1 MVAQAPITLLSPLA
15 KLLLKKGYK
24 KGAGL
29 FQGLNVRAPFKGKE
43 VSEVV
48 RRGPKFNKQIESE
61 MKKLYEQGVDSPTL
75 MARLLGG
82 KLGASQ
88 IRRIMGQMN
97 MKISD
102 NINKKL
108 EPSLVNPRVA
118 GTTKQP
124 IDVSFPTKEI
134 EKQYL
139 KDLKARSLLP
149 QRHKDRLTDKAFADK
164 YFPFSINNQ
173 RKMVEV
179 NSVLRKKYDI
189 PEKPLKYGDKAEASR
204 VLSALRREKI
214 KGTSDPTIEKKL
226 SVAKKEGVELSHMAR
241 DADAVYSKT
250 LGYAPGRLNRGAMS
264 KAENQLD
271 EITGRQ
277 EAILKNIKDVDK
289 RRNLLE
295 KLNLEKTDIVLGKF
309 DPKIRGQL
317 GTELYNIDKSGRL
330 TKSVFGADQRYVVD
344 PLNLTKGAKVKDFN
358 PFTDLNPKEFA
369 LFESTRLDQIQ
380 KAKDLNALF
389 VQKYGKGFDDG
400 GRVGETTD
408 QIIERMSNDFDIGGL
423 VGGGQSGVPITTTVN
438 DIGLIESILSGI
450 GAGLID
456 IPKGAFSLGA
466 SLIDLGL
473 GTDHA
478 AKVEKFFDD
487 LTTLD
492 EKAEE
497 TLAGN
502 LSRIITNL
510 GIPGSAGFKIGSSL
524 AKQAMVARKANKY
537 FKIGRKIK
545 PKMDDALNAQGRLL
559 TTVGGAA
566 GIGVADAIFVGD
578 PEQVGT
584 IGDMFEAGPTALRP
598 NDDNDAAREV
608 MNRMKF
614 GLESSLLLGLVGAT
628 GSALKTGIK
637 RADDLQDNNG
647 IINKVLSKFR
657 PRGDKPQ
664 QFFDLERGQIGERS
678 ADLNRAQ
685 EIQRG
690 VDKEIDAIFPYIKK
704 SIDKT
709 PEAARKD
716 FYKQLNDV
724 LLSGPLE
731 ANPIAG
737 VRFFKGMDK
746 KKVAQLTNEL
756 KAKGVPQK
764 NIDGL
769 LNTFEDARAQFGDMF
784 TALGG
789 RMNEKQLKDFSNT
802 FGKKVGDYLDTS
814 YAIFGNAG
822 VAALRNFKPG
832 DEAVD
837 QAMELV
843 KALYRDKTKTAS
855 QPLGKE
861 LSDEAAEH
869 YVQKIIDTAE
879 LPQRIIT
886 KEGRAQ
892 GVTIA
897 ADDAFL
903 SSKAVIDDIEEI
915 GSKIGVN
922 QLTEEVVVNGKKYN
936 PRKVVQELLGKTDD
950 PNRTILASVSKLS
963 LLTRRNEFLDALVKT
978 SNDNPRGK
986 KFFYDS
992 EVDAIAQY
1000 GRENVRKINMDP
1012 AGRLNVG
1019 EMVNPVNGKFTSKGI
1034 ADALEETS
1042 KNVLGNGALSNIYN
1056 NFILYPKATSQ
1067 LAKTVLSPI
1076 THFRNFVSAG
1086 AFAAGNGIVPNL
1098 EAFQTA
1104 FKSLQ
1109 TPLKGTREQN
1119 EFYRKLL
1126 RLGVVNSNVRLGDLQ
1141 RLLTDV
1147 NFGATVSSVP
1157 ALKRL
1162 VQAGSR
1168 LKKGA
1173 EEFYTAEDDFW
1184 KITSFAMERQRY
1196 EKAFARAGIKKSADE
1211 LDELAADIVRNNIP
1225 NYDYVNDFVKGLRKF
1240 PVGNFVSFPAEI
1252 MRTSANILKRS
1263 YDDIKFFDDATGTH
1277 PLRAL
1282 GYQRLFGFGLTAVA
1296 IPYGTVEAAK
1306 ALYNVSEDEMDAL
1319 KRFVPQWS
1327 KNSTLV
1333 PIRGDDGEL
1342 KYIDFSHANAY
1353 DTMIRPIT
1361 TIINNVQNDDND
1373 RTVVQNIFT
1382 GMFQATQETL
1392 SPFVSEAIWT
1402 QAATDIFLRGGR
1414 TRDGRRLYTEAT
1426 PLGEKVYITAAHLVE
1441 SQLPGSIEQ
1450 FKRIG
1455 LSVTENPDKYGRE
1468 FEFGDELAGVLG
1480 FRTVKVNPVN
1490 SMKFK
1495 IADFRTGINNSRRE
1509 FTSPLLRGGAVSP
1522 EDIVDRYQVANRQ
1535 LYKVQREMTKDYYAA
1550 LTLGATPTQIDREF
1564 DDRVSKVQ
1572 LRALKA
1578 GRFKPFIPSE
1588 NIKAAFA
1595 ENARAIGS
1603 ANPYAAASSEI
1614 NRLAREYGKVNY
1626 LTDRFPLF
1634 DNPFGGLDISLP
1646 SAISPGN
1653 LPSVVGGQLPTTI
1666 GTGTANTAIKGQTV
1680 FGPLDPIFGGN

>member
-1 MVAQAPITLLSPLA
+1 MVAAVLSPLA

-48 RRGPKFNKQIESE
+48 RRGPKFNKQIEKE

-82 KLGASQ
+82 KLGTSQ
-88 IRRIMGQMN
+88 IKRIMTQMG
-97 MKISD
+97 MKTTQ

-108 EPSLVNPRVA
+108 EPSLINPR
-118 GTTKQP
+118 GSKKL
-124 IDVSFPTKEI
+124 DVDFPTKEI
-134 EKQYL
+134 KESYI

-149 QRHKDRLTDKAFADK
+149 QRHKDRLTDKDFADK
-164 YFPFSINNQ
+164 YFPFSINNE
-173 RKMVEV
+173 RRMKEV
-179 NSVLRKKYDI
+179 NSILRKKYGI
-189 PEKPLKYGDKAEASR
+189 SEKPLKYGTKPEQAR
-204 VLSALRREKI
+204 VLSSLRRDKI
-214 KGTSDPTIEKKL
+214 KKTSDPTVEKKL
-226 SVAKKEGVELSHMAR
+226 SVPRKEGVELSHMAR
-241 DADAVYSKT
+241 DTDAIYSKS
-250 LGYAPGRLNRGAMS
+250 LGYAPGKLNRGAMS
-264 KAENQLD
+264 RAENQLD

-277 EAILKNIKDVDK
+277 EAILKNVKDVNK
-289 RRNLLE
+289 KRNLLE

-317 GTELYNIDKSGRL
+317 GTELYNIDRSGRL
-330 TKSVFGADQRYVVD
+330 TKSVFGADQKYVVD

-358 PFTDLNPKEFA
+358 PFTDLNPKELA
-369 LFESTRLDQIQ
+369 LFEATRLDQIQ
-380 KAKDLNALF
+380 RAKDLNALF
-389 VQKYGKGFDDG
+389 VQKYGKNFEDG
-400 GRVGETTD
+400 GVVEETTD
-408 QIIERMSNDFDIGGL
+408 EVIERMFNSHSAGGI
-423 VGGGQSGVPITTTVN
+423 VGGGQYGGVPITAFNNSVST
-438 DIGLIESILSGI
+438 IESILAGI

-492 EKAEE
+492 EKAEQ

-502 LSRIITNL
+502 LTRIITNL
-510 GIPGSAGFKIGSSL
+510 GIPGAQGFKLGSSL
-524 AKQAMVARKANKY
+524 AKQAMVARKANTY
-537 FKIGRKIK
+537 FKINK
-545 PKMDDALNAQGRLL
+545 KMQPRMEDALNAQGRLL
-559 TTVGGAA
+559 TTLGGAA
-566 GIGVADAIFVGD
+566 GVGVADAIFVGD

-584 IGDMFEAGPTALRP
+584 IGDMFESGPTALKQ
-598 NDDNDAAREV
+598 NTDDDAAREV
-608 MNRMKF
+608 MNRIKF
-614 GLESSLLLGLVGAT
+614 GLESSLLLGLIGGT
-628 GSALKTGIK
+628 GSAIKTGIK
-637 RADDLQDNNG
+637 RGDDLKDNNG
-647 IINKVLSKFR
+647 FVNSFLAKFR

-664 QFFDLERGQIGERS
+664 DFFDLERVQIGQKQ

-690 VDKEIDAIFPYIKK
+690 VDKEIDAIFPFIKK
-704 SIDKT
+704 GLDKT
-709 PEAARKD
+709 PEVARKD
-716 FYKQLNDV
+716 FYKQLNEV
-724 LLSGPLE
+724 LLSGNLE
-731 ANPIAG
+731 
-737 VRFFKGMDK
+737 KGITPNSIIFSQMDK
-746 KKVAQLTNEL
+746 TKLTKLVNEL

-769 LNTFEDARAQFGDMF
+769 IGKFEDARSQFGDMF
-784 TALGG
+784 TSLGG
-789 RMNEKQLKDFSNT
+789 RMNDKELDKFINI
-802 FGKKVGDYLDTS
+802 FGKKVGDYLDST

-822 VAALRNFKPG
+822 VAALRNFKAG
-832 DEAVD
+832 DEAMD
-837 QAMELV
+837 QGMELV
-843 KALYRDKTKTAS
+843 KALYKDKTKSAS
-855 QPLGKE
+855 QPLGKT
-861 LSDEAAEH
+861 LTDEQAEH
-869 YVQKIIDTAE
+869 YVQKIIETAE
-879 LPQRIIT
+879 PPQRILT

-897 ADDAFL
+897 SDEAFMSNKTVL
-903 SSKAVIDDIEEI
+903 GDIEEI

-922 QLTEEVVVNGKKYN
+922 QLTDEIVVDGKKYN
-936 PRKVVQELLGKTDD
+936 PRKVVQELLGKVDD
-950 PNRTILASVSKLS
+950 PNRTILASASKLS

-978 SNDNPRGK
+978 SDEAAVGK
-986 KFFYDS
+986 KFLYDD
-992 EVDAIAQY
+992 ELQARLHF
-1000 GRENVRKINMDP
+1000 GRQNVRRINMDP
-1012 AGRLNVG
+1012 AGRLQVG
-1019 EMVNPVNGKFTSKGI
+1019 EMINPVNGKFTSKAV

-1042 KNVLGNGALSNIYN
+1042 KNILGDGALSNIYN

-1086 AFAAGNGIVPNL
+1086 AFAAGNGIIPNL

-1147 NFGATVSSVP
+1147 NFGATVSSMP

-1162 VQAGSR
+1162 AQTGSR
-1168 LKKGA
+1168 IKKGA

-1196 EKAFARAGIKKSADE
+1196 DQAFRKAGIIKSADE
-1211 LDELAADIVRNNIP
+1211 LDELAASIVRNNIP

-1252 MRTSANILKRS
+1252 MRTSANIIKRAV
-1263 YDDIKFFDDATGTH
+1263 DDIKKEEIVNGITTY
-1277 PLRAL
+1277 PLKAL

-1306 ALYNVSEDEMDAL
+1306 LLYNVSEDEMDAL
-1319 KRFVPQWS
+1319 KRFVPSWS

-1361 TIINNVQNDDND
+1361 TIINNIQNGDED
-1373 RTVVQNIFT
+1373 RTIIQNIFT
-1382 GMFQATQETL
+1382 GMFKATEETL

-1414 TRDGRRLYTEAT
+1414 TRDGRRLYTEQT

-1455 LSVTENPDKYGRE
+1455 LSVVENPDKYGRE
-1468 FEFGDELAGVLG
+1468 YEFGDEFAGVLG
-1480 FRTVKVNPVN
+1480 FRTVKVDPVN

-1509 FTSPLLRGGAVSP
+1509 FTSPLLRGGPVTP

-1550 LTLGATPTQIDREF
+1550 LTLGSTPTQIDREF

-1572 LRALKA
+1572 LAALKA

-1614 NRLAREYGKVNY
+1614 NRLAREYGRINY
-1626 LTDRFPLF
+1626 LTERFPLF

-1666 GTGTANTAIKGQTV
+1666 GAGTANTAQKGQTV
-1680 FGPLDPIFGGN
+1680 FGPLDPIFGGS

>member
-1 MVAQAPITLLSPLA
+1 MVAAVLSPLA

-48 RRGPKFNKQIESE
+48 RRGPKFNKQIEKE

-82 KLGASQ
+82 KLGSSQ
-88 IRRIMGQMN
+88 VKRIMTQMG
-97 MKISD
+97 MKTTQ

-108 EPSLVNPRVA
+108 EPSLINPRTA

-124 IDVSFPTKEI
+124 MDVSFPTKEI
-134 EKQYL
+134 EKQYI

-149 QRHKDRLTDKAFADK
+149 QRHKNRLTDKDFADK
-164 YFPFSINNQ
+164 YFPFSTNNQ

-189 PEKPLKYGDKAEASR
+189 PEKPLKYGSKAEESR

-214 KGTSDPTIEKKL
+214 KKTSDPTIEKKL
-226 SVAKKEGVELSHMAR
+226 SVARKEGVELSHMAR

-250 LGYAPGRLNRGAMS
+250 LGYAPGRLNRGAMNR
-264 KAENQLD
+264 AENQLD

-277 EAILKNIKDVDK
+277 EAILKNVKDVNK
-289 RRNLLE
+289 KRNLLE

-317 GTELYNIDKSGRL
+317 GTELYNIDRSGRL
-330 TKSVFGADQRYVVD
+330 TKSVFGADQKYVVD

-358 PFTDLNPKEFA
+358 PFTDLNPKELA
-369 LFESTRLDQIQ
+369 LFEATRLDQIQ
-380 KAKDLNALF
+380 RAKDLNALF
-389 VQKYGKGFDDG
+389 VQKYGKGFEDG
-400 GRVGETTD
+400 GVVEETTD
-408 QIIERMSNDFDIGGL
+408 EVIERMFNSHSAGGI
-423 VGGGQSGVPITTTVN
+423 VGGGQYGGVPITAFNNSVST
-438 DIGLIESILSGI
+438 IESILAGI

-492 EKAEE
+492 EKAEQ

-502 LSRIITNL
+502 LTRIITNL
-510 GIPGSAGFKIGSSL
+510 GIPGAQGFKLGSSL
-524 AKQAMVARKANKY
+524 AKQAMVSRKANKY
-537 FKIGRKIK
+537 FKINKK
-545 PKMDDALNAQGRLL
+545 MQPKMEDALNAQGRLL
-559 TTVGGAA
+559 TTLGGAA
-566 GIGVADAIFVGD
+566 GVGVADAIFVGD

-584 IGDMFEAGPTALRP
+584 IGDMFEAGPTALKQ
-598 NDDNDAAREV
+598 NTDDDAAREV

-614 GLESSLLLGLVGAT
+614 GLESSLLLGLIGAT
-628 GSALKTGIK
+628 GSAIKTGIK
-637 RADDLQDNNG
+637 RGDDLKDNNG
-647 IINKVLSKFR
+647 IVNKFLAKFR

-664 QFFDLERGQIGERS
+664 DFFDLERGQIGQRS

-690 VDKEIDAIFPYIKK
+690 VDKEIDAIFPFIKK
-704 SIDKT
+704 GLDKT

-731 ANPIAG
+731 VNPIAG
-737 VRFFKGMDK
+737 VRFFKGMDEK
-746 KKVAQLTNEL
+746 KLTKLVDEL

-769 LNTFEDARAQFGDMF
+769 IGKFEDARAQFGDMF

-789 RMNEKQLKDFSNT
+789 RMDEKQLKQFADT
-802 FGKKVGDYLDTS
+802 FAKKAGDYLDST

-837 QAMELV
+837 QGMELV
-843 KALYRDKTKTAS
+843 KALYKDKTKSAS
-855 QPLGKE
+855 QPLGKT
-861 LSDEAAEH
+861 LTDEQAEH
-869 YVQKIIDTAE
+869 YVQKIIETAE
-879 LPQRIIT
+879 PPQRILT

-897 ADDAFL
+897 SDEAFMSNKTVL
-903 SSKAVIDDIEEI
+903 GDIEEI

-922 QLTEEVVVNGKKYN
+922 QLTDDIVIDGKKYN
-936 PRKVVQELLGKTDD
+936 PRRVVQELLGKVDD
-950 PNRTILASVSKLS
+950 PNRTILASASKLS

-978 SNDNPRGK
+978 SDDAAVGK
-986 KFFYDS
+986 KFLYDD
-992 EVDAIAQY
+992 ELQARLHF
-1000 GRENVRKINMDP
+1000 GRENVRRINMDP
-1012 AGRLNVG
+1012 AGRLQVG
-1019 EMVNPVNGKFTSKGI
+1019 EMINPVNGKFTSKAV

-1042 KNVLGNGALSNIYN
+1042 KNILGDGALSNIYN

-1086 AFAAGNGIVPNL
+1086 AFAAGNGIIPNL

-1147 NFGATVSSVP
+1147 NFGATVSSMP

-1162 VQAGSR
+1162 AQAGSR

-1196 EKAFARAGIKKSADE
+1196 DQAFRKAGIIKSADE
-1211 LDELAADIVRNNIP
+1211 LDELAASIVRNNIP

-1252 MRTSANILKRS
+1252 MRTSANIIKRAV
-1263 YDDIKFFDDATGTH
+1263 DDIKFVDEATGTA
-1277 PLRAL
+1277 PLRNL

-1319 KRFVPQWS
+1319 KRFVPSWS

-1361 TIINNVQNDDND
+1361 TIINNIQNGDED
-1373 RTVVQNIFT
+1373 RTIIQNIFT
-1382 GMFQATQETL
+1382 GMFKATEETL

-1414 TRDGRRLYTEAT
+1414 TRDGRRLYTEQT
-1426 PLGEKVYITAAHLVE
+1426 PLGERVYITAAHLVE

-1455 LSVTENPDKYGRE
+1455 LSVVENPDKYGRE
-1468 FEFGDELAGVLG
+1468 YEFGDELAGVLG
-1480 FRTVKVNPVN
+1480 FRTVQVDPIN

-1509 FTSPLLRGGAVSP
+1509 FTSPLLRGGPVTP

-1550 LTLGATPTQIDREF
+1550 LTLGSTPTQIDREF

-1572 LRALKA
+1572 LTALKA

-1626 LTDRFPLF
+1626 LTERFPLF

-1666 GTGTANTAIKGQTV
+1666 GAGTANTAQKGQTV
-1680 FGPLDPIFGGN
+1680 FGPLDPIFGGS

>member
-1 MVAQAPITLLSPLA
+1 MVAAVLSPLA

-48 RRGPKFNKQIESE
+48 RRGPKFNKQIEKE

-82 KLGASQ
+82 KLGSSQ
-88 IRRIMGQMN
+88 IKRIMNQMG
-97 MKISD
+97 MKTTQ

-108 EPSLVNPRVA
+108 EPSLVNPRTA

-124 IDVSFPTKEI
+124 MDVSFPTKEI
-134 EKQYL
+134 EKQYI

-149 QRHKDRLTDKAFADK
+149 QRHKNRLTDKDFADK
-164 YFPFSINNQ
+164 YFPFSTNNQ

-189 PEKPLKYGDKAEASR
+189 PEKPLKYGSKAEESR

-214 KGTSDPTIEKKL
+214 KKTSDPTIEKKL
-226 SVAKKEGVELSHMAR
+226 SVARKEGVELSHMAR

-250 LGYAPGRLNRGAMS
+250 LGYAPGRLNRGAMNR
-264 KAENQLD
+264 AENQLD

-277 EAILKNIKDVDK
+277 EAILKNVKDVNK
-289 RRNLLE
+289 KRNLLE

-317 GTELYNIDKSGRL
+317 GTELYNIDRSGRL
-330 TKSVFGADQRYVVD
+330 TKSVFGADQKYVVD

-358 PFTDLNPKEFA
+358 PFTDLNPKELA
-369 LFESTRLDQIQ
+369 LFEATRLDQIQ
-380 KAKDLNALF
+380 RAKDLNALF
-389 VQKYGKGFDDG
+389 VQKYGKGFEDG
-400 GRVGETTD
+400 GVVEETTD
-408 QIIERMSNDFDIGGL
+408 EVIERMFNSHSAGGI
-423 VGGGQSGVPITTTVN
+423 VGGGQYGGVPITAFNNSVST
-438 DIGLIESILSGI
+438 IESILAGI

-492 EKAEE
+492 EKAEQ

-502 LSRIITNL
+502 LTRIITNL
-510 GIPGSAGFKIGSSL
+510 GIPGAQGFKLGSSL
-524 AKQAMVARKANKY
+524 AKQAMVSRKANKY
-537 FKIGRKIK
+537 FKINKK
-545 PKMDDALNAQGRLL
+545 MQPKMEDALNAQGRLL
-559 TTVGGAA
+559 TTLGGAA
-566 GIGVADAIFVGD
+566 GVGVADAIFVGD

-584 IGDMFEAGPTALRP
+584 IGDMFEAGPTALKQ
-598 NDDNDAAREV
+598 NTDDDAAREV

-614 GLESSLLLGLVGAT
+614 GLESSLLLGLIGAT
-628 GSALKTGIK
+628 GSAIKTGIK
-637 RADDLQDNNG
+637 RGDDLKDNNG
-647 IINKVLSKFR
+647 IVNKFLAKFR

-664 QFFDLERGQIGERS
+664 DFFDLERGQIGQRS

-690 VDKEIDAIFPYIKK
+690 VDKEIDAIFPFIKK
-704 SIDKT
+704 GLDKT

-731 ANPIAG
+731 VNPIAG
-737 VRFFKGMDK
+737 VRFFKGMDEK
-746 KKVAQLTNEL
+746 KLTKLVDEL

-769 LNTFEDARAQFGDMF
+769 IGKFEDARAQFGDMF

-789 RMNEKQLKDFSNT
+789 RMDEKQLKQFADT
-802 FGKKVGDYLDTS
+802 FAKKAGDYLDST

-837 QAMELV
+837 QGMELV
-843 KALYRDKTKTAS
+843 KALYKDKTKSAS
-855 QPLGKE
+855 QPLGKT
-861 LSDEAAEH
+861 LTDEQAEH
-869 YVQKIIDTAE
+869 YVQKIIETAE
-879 LPQRIIT
+879 PPQRILT

-897 ADDAFL
+897 SDEAFMSNKTVL
-903 SSKAVIDDIEEI
+903 GDIEEI

-922 QLTEEVVVNGKKYN
+922 QLTDDIVIDGKKYN
-936 PRKVVQELLGKTDD
+936 PRRVVQELLGKVDD
-950 PNRTILASVSKLS
+950 PNRTILASASKLS

-978 SNDNPRGK
+978 SDDAAVGK
-986 KFFYDS
+986 KFLYDD
-992 EVDAIAQY
+992 ELQARLHF
-1000 GRENVRKINMDP
+1000 GRENVRRINMDP
-1012 AGRLNVG
+1012 AGRLQVG
-1019 EMVNPVNGKFTSKGI
+1019 EMINPVNGKFTSKAV

-1042 KNVLGNGALSNIYN
+1042 KNILGDGALSNIYN

-1086 AFAAGNGIVPNL
+1086 AFAAGNGIIPNL

-1147 NFGATVSSVP
+1147 NFGATVSSMP

-1162 VQAGSR
+1162 AQAGSR

-1196 EKAFARAGIKKSADE
+1196 DQAFRKAGIIKSADE
-1211 LDELAADIVRNNIP
+1211 LDELAASIVRNNIP

-1252 MRTSANILKRS
+1252 MRTSANIIKRAV
-1263 YDDIKFFDDATGTH
+1263 DDIKFVDEATGTA
-1277 PLRAL
+1277 PLRNL

-1319 KRFVPQWS
+1319 KRFVPSWS

-1361 TIINNVQNDDND
+1361 TIINNIQNGDED
-1373 RTVVQNIFT
+1373 RTIIQNIFT
-1382 GMFQATQETL
+1382 GMFKATEETL

-1414 TRDGRRLYTEAT
+1414 TRDGRRLYTEQT
-1426 PLGEKVYITAAHLVE
+1426 PLGERVYITAAHLVE

-1455 LSVTENPDKYGRE
+1455 LSVVENPDKYGRE
-1468 FEFGDELAGVLG
+1468 YEFGDELAGVLG
-1480 FRTVKVNPVN
+1480 FRTVQVDPIN

-1509 FTSPLLRGGAVSP
+1509 FTSPLLRGGPVTP

-1550 LTLGATPTQIDREF
+1550 LTLGSTPTQIDREF

-1572 LRALKA
+1572 LAALKA

-1626 LTDRFPLF
+1626 LTERFPLF

-1666 GTGTANTAIKGQTV
+1666 GAGTANTAQKGQTV
-1680 FGPLDPIFGGN
+1680 FGPLDPIFGGS

>member
-1 MVAQAPITLLSPLA
+1 VVAAVLSPLA

-48 RRGPKFNKQIESE
+48 RRGPKFNKQIEKE

-82 KLGASQ
+82 KLGSSQ
-88 IRRIMGQMN
+88 IKRIMTQMG
-97 MKISD
+97 MKTTQ

-108 EPSLVNPRVA
+108 EPSLINPRTA

-124 IDVSFPTKEI
+124 MDVSFPTKEI
-134 EKQYL
+134 EKQYI

-149 QRHKDRLTDKAFADK
+149 QRHKNRLTDKDFADK
-164 YFPFSINNQ
+164 YFPFSTNNQ

-179 NSVLRKKYDI
+179 NAVLRKKYDI
-189 PEKPLKYGDKAEASR
+189 PEKPLKYGSKAEESR

-214 KGTSDPTIEKKL
+214 KKTSDPTIEKKL
-226 SVAKKEGVELSHMAR
+226 SVARKEGVELSHMAR

-250 LGYAPGRLNRGAMS
+250 LGYAPGRLNRGAMNR
-264 KAENQLD
+264 AENQLD
-271 EITGRQ
+271 EITGKQ
-277 EAILKNIKDVDK
+277 EAIVKNIKNVDK
-289 RRNLLE
+289 KRNLLE

-309 DPKIRGQL
+309 DPKIKGQL
-317 GTELYNIDKSGRL
+317 GTELYNIDRNGRL

-358 PFTDLNPKEFA
+358 PFTDLNPKELA
-369 LFESTRLDQIQ
+369 LFEATRLDQIQ
-380 KAKDLNALF
+380 KAKDLNTLF
-389 VQKYGKGFDDG
+389 VQKYGKSFEDG
-400 GRVGETTD
+400 GSVGETTD
-408 QIIERMSNDFDIGGL
+408 QVIERMFNDHSAGGI
-423 VGGGQSGVPITTTVN
+423 VGGGQYGGVPITAFNNSVST
-438 DIGLIESILSGI
+438 IESILAGI

-492 EKAEE
+492 EKAEQ

-502 LSRIITNL
+502 LTRIITNL
-510 GIPGSAGFKIGSSL
+510 GIPGAQGFKLGSSL

-537 FKIGRKIK
+537 FKINKRMQ
-545 PKMDDALNAQGRLL
+545 PRMEDALNAQGRLL
-559 TTVGGAA
+559 TTLGGAA
-566 GIGVADAIFVGD
+566 GVGVADAIFVGD

-584 IGDMFEAGPTALRP
+584 IGDMFESGPTALKQ
-598 NDDNDAAREV
+598 NTDDDAAREV

-614 GLESSLLLGLVGAT
+614 GLESSLLLGLIGAT
-628 GSALKTGIK
+628 GSAIKTGIK
-637 RADDLQDNNG
+637 RGDDLKDNNG
-647 IINKVLSKFR
+647 IVNKFLAKFR

-664 QFFDLERGQIGERS
+664 DFFDLERGQIGQRS

-690 VDKEIDAIFPYIKK
+690 VDKEIDAIFPFIKK
-704 SIDKT
+704 GLDKT

-731 ANPIAG
+731 VNPIAG

-746 KKVAQLTNEL
+746 TKLTKLVDEL

-769 LNTFEDARAQFGDMF
+769 IGKFEDARAQFGDMF

-789 RMNEKQLKDFSNT
+789 RMDEKQLKQFADT
-802 FGKKVGDYLDTS
+802 FAKKAGDYLDST

-837 QAMELV
+837 QGMELV
-843 KALYRDKTKTAS
+843 KALYKDKTKSAS
-855 QPLGKE
+855 QPLGKT
-861 LSDEAAEH
+861 LTDEQAEH
-869 YVQKIIDTAE
+869 YVQKIIETAE
-879 LPQRIIT
+879 PPQRILT

-897 ADDAFL
+897 SDEAFMSNKTVL
-903 SSKAVIDDIEEI
+903 GDIEEI

-922 QLTEEVVVNGKKYN
+922 QLTDDIVIDGKKYN
-936 PRKVVQELLGKTDD
+936 PRRVVQELLGKVDD
-950 PNRTILASVSKLS
+950 PNRTILASASKLS

-978 SNDNPRGK
+978 SDDAAVGK
-986 KFFYDS
+986 KFLYDD
-992 EVDAIAQY
+992 ELQARLHF
-1000 GRENVRKINMDP
+1000 GRENVRRINMDP
-1012 AGRLNVG
+1012 AGRLQVG
-1019 EMVNPVNGKFTSKGI
+1019 EMINPVNGKFTSKAV

-1042 KNVLGNGALSNIYN
+1042 KNILGDGALSNIYN

-1086 AFAAGNGIVPNL
+1086 AFAAGNGIIPNL

-1147 NFGATVSSVP
+1147 NFGATVSSMP

-1162 VQAGSR
+1162 AQAGSR

-1196 EKAFARAGIKKSADE
+1196 DQAFRKAGIIKSADE
-1211 LDELAADIVRNNIP
+1211 LDELAASIVRNNIP

-1252 MRTSANILKRS
+1252 MRTSANIIKRAV
-1263 YDDIKFFDDATGTH
+1263 DDIKFVDEATGTA
-1277 PLRAL
+1277 PLRNL

-1319 KRFVPQWS
+1319 KRFVPSWS

-1361 TIINNVQNDDND
+1361 TIINNIQNGDED
-1373 RTVVQNIFT
+1373 RTIIQNIFT
-1382 GMFQATQETL
+1382 GMFKATEETL

-1414 TRDGRRLYTEAT
+1414 TRDGRRLYTEQT
-1426 PLGEKVYITAAHLVE
+1426 PLGEKVYITAGHLVE

-1455 LSVTENPDKYGRE
+1455 LSVVENPDKYGRE
-1468 FEFGDELAGVLG
+1468 YEFGDELAGVLG
-1480 FRTVKVNPVN
+1480 FRTVQVDPIN

-1509 FTSPLLRGGAVSP
+1509 FTSPLLRGGPVTP

-1550 LTLGATPTQIDREF
+1550 LTLGSTPTQIDREF

-1572 LRALKA
+1572 LAALKA

-1588 NIKAAFA
+1588 NIKSAFA

-1614 NRLAREYGKVNY
+1614 NRLAREYGRVNY
-1626 LTDRFPLF
+1626 LTERFPLF

-1666 GTGTANTAIKGQTV
+1666 GAGTANTAQKGQTV
-1680 FGPLDPIFGGN
+1680 FGPLDPIFGGS

>member
-1 MVAQAPITLLSPLA
+1 MISIIP
-15 KLLLKKGYK
+15 KLLQGGFKGVNKLRKVLKTVEVNDRRKPGNPALNEKLEVIAYKFKNPYKTTDEIREHFKNKISRGAIANHISEAGLTSRGLKPSAIKDIDAVKKGYADYVKAYGTQPSK
-24 KGAGL
+24 KELSEYLGL
-29 FQGLNVRAPFKGKE
+29 VPSGNVSR
-43 VSEVV
+43 VS
-48 RRGPKFNKQIESE
+48 
-61 MKKLYEQGVDSPTL
+61 
-75 MARLLGG
+75 
-82 KLGASQ
+82 
-88 IRRIMGQMN
+88 
-97 MKISD
+97 
-102 NINKKL
+102 
-108 EPSLVNPRVA
+108 
-118 GTTKQP
+118 
-124 IDVSFPTKEI
+124 
-134 EKQYL
+134 
-139 KDLKARSLLP
+139 
-149 QRHKDRLTDKAFADK
+149 RLTDMSKKVTGEDAFKKLKFKLGTATQGGKFDPGELKKLKDESLKKFYADPDIPKEVKKIRRDIDKTLREYNQFFPNDKKVLDHIDSYWNAASKKVPYDDVANWQIIGKKINGVKAALYENPKAGLALLTKKLNKAKGKDEREEIAALFNEQMVKHRRLVNDSEVILDLKGLDGIPNKFIRYADK
-164 YFPFSINNQ
+164 NYKGHQGPMTYE
-173 RKMVEV
+173 K
-179 NSVLRKKYDI
+179 VL
-189 PEKPLKYGDKAEASR
+189 
-204 VLSALRREKI
+204 
-214 KGTSDPTIEKKL
+214 
-226 SVAKKEGVELSHMAR
+226 
-241 DADAVYSKT
+241 
-250 LGYAPGRLNRGAMS
+250 
-264 KAENQLD
+264 NQLD
-271 EITGRQ
+271 EMQFDIDAAKGGYAMQLPKGLADVTQAAKRAGFKDGKRVDPDDIDLEIDDALSQ
-277 EAILKNIKDVDK
+277 DGEVLTQKEAID
-289 RRNLLE
+289 R
-295 KLNLEKTDIVLGKF
+295 
-309 DPKIRGQL
+309 
-317 GTELYNIDKSGRL
+317 
-330 TKSVFGADQRYVVD
+330 
-344 PLNLTKGAKVKDFN
+344 
-358 PFTDLNPKEFA
+358 
-369 LFESTRLDQIQ
+369 
-380 KAKDLNALF
+380 
-389 VQKYGKGFDDG
+389 
-400 GRVGETTD
+400 
-408 QIIERMSNDFDIGGL
+408 IIERMFSGFS
-423 VGGGQSGVPITTTVN
+423 VGGIVGGVQSGVPISTASN
-438 DIGLIESILSGI
+438 DVGIIESILSGI

-502 LSRIITNL
+502 LSRIVTNL
-510 GIPGSAGFKIGSSL
+510 GVPGAAGFRIGAGL

-545 PKMDDALNAQGRLL
+545 PRMDDALNAQGRLL
-559 TTVGGAA
+559 TTLGGSA
-566 GIGVADAIFVGD
+566 GVGVADAIFVGD

-647 IINKVLSKFR
+647 FINKVLSKFR

-685 EIQRG
+685 EIQRS

-704 SIDKT
+704 GIDQT
-709 PEAARKD
+709 PEVARKD
-716 FYKQLNDV
+716 FYKQINDV
-724 LLSGPLE
+724 LLSGNLE
-731 ANPIAG
+731 KGIAPNTIK
-737 VRFFKGMDK
+737 FSQMNK
-746 KKVAQLTNEL
+746 KQVTKLTKEL
-756 KAKGVPQK
+756 KDKGVPQK
-764 NIDGL
+764 NIDAL
-769 LNTFEDARAQFGDMF
+769 LDRFEDARSQFGDMF
-784 TALGG
+784 TSLGG
-789 RMNEKQLKDFSNT
+789 RMDDTQLDEFINV

-814 YAIFGNAG
+814 YTIFGNAG

-837 QAMELV
+837 QAIELV
-843 KALYRDKTKTAS
+843 KALHRDKTKS
-855 QPLGKE
+855 VSIPKGKE

-869 YVQKIIDTAE
+869 YVQKIVETAE
-879 LPQRIIT
+879 VPQRIIPAP
-886 KEGRAQ
+886 GRAQ

-897 ADDAFL
+897 SDEAFL
-903 SSKAVIDDIEEI
+903 TKKTVLDEVEEI

-922 QLTEEVVVNGKKYN
+922 QLKKKITIDGKTYE

-950 PNRTILASVSKLS
+950 PNRTILASMSKLS

-978 SNDNPRGK
+978 SNDNPKGK
-986 KFFYDS
+986 RFFYDN
-992 EVDAIAQY
+992 EIDAIAQY

-1012 AGRLNVG
+1012 AGKLNIG

-1042 KNVLGNGALSNIYN
+1042 KNVLGDGMLNNIYS

-1086 AFAAGNGIVPNL
+1086 AFAAGNGIIPNL

-1141 RLLTDV
+1141 RLLSDV
-1147 NFGATVSSVP
+1147 NFGSTVSSMP
-1157 ALKRL
+1157 ALKKL
-1162 VQAGSR
+1162 VQTGSK

-1225 NYDYVNDFVKGLRKF
+1225 NYDYVNDFIKGLRKF

-1252 MRTSANILKRS
+1252 MRTSANIIKRAV
-1263 YDDIKFFDDATGTH
+1263 DDIKFVDEATGTA
-1277 PLRAL
+1277 PLRAI
-1282 GYQRLFGFGLTAVA
+1282 GYQRLFGFGATAVA

-1306 ALYNVSEDEMDAL
+1306 ALYNVSGDEMDAL
-1319 KRFVPQWS
+1319 KRFVPEWS

-1361 TIINNVQNDDND
+1361 TIINNIQNGDDD
-1373 RTVVQNIFT
+1373 RTIVQNIFK
-1382 GMFQATQETL
+1382 GMFEATQETL

-1402 QAATDIFLRGGR
+1402 QAATDIFIRGGR
-1414 TRDGRRLYTEAT
+1414 TRDGRRLYTEQT
-1426 PLGEKVYITAAHLVE
+1426 PLGEKAYITAAHLVE
-1441 SQLPGSIEQ
+1441 SQLPGSITQ
-1450 FKRIG
+1450 FKRLG

-1480 FRTVKVNPVN
+1480 FRTIKVDPVN

-1495 IADFRTGINNSRRE
+1495 IADFTRGISNARRE
-1509 FTSPLLRGGAVSP
+1509 FTTPLLRGGAVSP

-1550 LTLGATPTQIDREF
+1550 LTLGSPSGSIDGEF
-1564 DDRVSKVQ
+1564 ADRVSKIQ
-1572 LRALKA
+1572 LSALKA

-1588 NIKAAFA
+1588 NVKKSFA
-1595 ENARAIGS
+1595 ENARALGS
-1603 ANPYAAASSEI
+1603 ANPYTAASSEI
-1614 NRLAREYGKVNY
+1614 NRLAREYGKINY

-1653 LPSVVGGQLPTTI
+1653 LPSVVGGQLPAAV
-1666 GTGTANTAIKGQTV
+1666 GTGATNTIQKGQTV
-1680 FGPLDPIFGGN
+1680 FGPLDPIFGS

>member
-1 MVAQAPITLLSPLA
+1 MVAAVLSPLA

-48 RRGPKFNKQIESE
+48 RRGPKFNKQIEKE

-82 KLGASQ
+82 KLGSSQ
-88 IRRIMGQMN
+88 IKRIMTQMG
-97 MKISD
+97 MKTTQ

-108 EPSLVNPRVA
+108 EPSLINPRTA

-124 IDVSFPTKEI
+124 MDVSFPTKEI
-134 EKQYL
+134 EKQYI

-149 QRHKDRLTDKAFADK
+149 QRHKNRLTDKDFADK
-164 YFPFSINNQ
+164 YFPFSTNNQ

-179 NSVLRKKYDI
+179 NAVLRKKYDI
-189 PEKPLKYGDKAEASR
+189 PEKPLKYGSKAEESR

-214 KGTSDPTIEKKL
+214 KKTSDPTIEKKL
-226 SVAKKEGVELSHMAR
+226 SVARKEGVELSHMAR

-250 LGYAPGRLNRGAMS
+250 LGYAPGRLNRGAMNR
-264 KAENQLD
+264 AENQLD
-271 EITGRQ
+271 EITGKQ
-277 EAILKNIKDVDK
+277 EAIVKNIKNVDK
-289 RRNLLE
+289 KRNLLE

-309 DPKIRGQL
+309 DPKIKGQL
-317 GTELYNIDKSGRL
+317 GTELYNIDRNGRL

-358 PFTDLNPKEFA
+358 PFTDLNPKELA
-369 LFESTRLDQIQ
+369 LFEATRLDQIQ
-380 KAKDLNALF
+380 KAKDLNTLF
-389 VQKYGKGFDDG
+389 VQKYGKGFEDG
-400 GRVGETTD
+400 GSVGETTD
-408 QIIERMSNDFDIGGL
+408 QVIERMFNDHSAGGI
-423 VGGGQSGVPITTTVN
+423 VGGGQYGGVPITAFNNSVST
-438 DIGLIESILSGI
+438 IESILAGI

-492 EKAEE
+492 EKAEQ

-502 LSRIITNL
+502 LTRIITNL
-510 GIPGSAGFKIGSSL
+510 GIPGAQGFKLGSSL

-537 FKIGRKIK
+537 FKINKRMQ
-545 PKMDDALNAQGRLL
+545 PRMEDALNAQGRLL
-559 TTVGGAA
+559 TTLGGAA
-566 GIGVADAIFVGD
+566 GVGVADAIFVGD

-584 IGDMFEAGPTALRP
+584 IGDMFESGPTALKQ
-598 NDDNDAAREV
+598 NTDDDAAREV

-614 GLESSLLLGLVGAT
+614 GLESSLLLGLIGAT
-628 GSALKTGIK
+628 GSAIKTGIK
-637 RADDLQDNNG
+637 RGDDLKDNNG
-647 IINKVLSKFR
+647 IVNKFLAKFR

-664 QFFDLERGQIGERS
+664 DFFDLERGQIGQRS

-690 VDKEIDAIFPYIKK
+690 VDKEIDAIFPFIKK
-704 SIDKT
+704 GLDKT

-731 ANPIAG
+731 VNPIAG

-746 KKVAQLTNEL
+746 TKLTKLVDEL

-769 LNTFEDARAQFGDMF
+769 IGKFEDARAQFGDMF

-789 RMNEKQLKDFSNT
+789 RMDEKQLKQFADT
-802 FGKKVGDYLDTS
+802 FAKKAGDYLDST

-837 QAMELV
+837 QGMELV
-843 KALYRDKTKTAS
+843 KALYKDKTKSAS
-855 QPLGKE
+855 QPLGKT
-861 LSDEAAEH
+861 LTDEQAEH
-869 YVQKIIDTAE
+869 YVQKIIETAE
-879 LPQRIIT
+879 PPQRILT

-897 ADDAFL
+897 SDEAFMSNKTVL
-903 SSKAVIDDIEEI
+903 GDIEEI

-922 QLTEEVVVNGKKYN
+922 QLTDDIVIDGKKYN
-936 PRKVVQELLGKTDD
+936 PRRVVQELLGKVDD
-950 PNRTILASVSKLS
+950 PNRTILASASKLS

-978 SNDNPRGK
+978 SDDAAVGK
-986 KFFYDS
+986 KFLYDD
-992 EVDAIAQY
+992 ELQARLHF
-1000 GRENVRKINMDP
+1000 GRENVRRINMDP
-1012 AGRLNVG
+1012 AGRLQVG
-1019 EMVNPVNGKFTSKGI
+1019 EMINPVNGKFTSKAV

-1042 KNVLGNGALSNIYN
+1042 KNILGDGALSNIYN

-1086 AFAAGNGIVPNL
+1086 AFAAGNGIIPNL

-1147 NFGATVSSVP
+1147 NFGATVSSMP

-1162 VQAGSR
+1162 AQAGSR

-1196 EKAFARAGIKKSADE
+1196 DQAFRKAGIIKSADE
-1211 LDELAADIVRNNIP
+1211 LDELAASIVRNNIP

-1252 MRTSANILKRS
+1252 MRTSANIIKRAV
-1263 YDDIKFFDDATGTH
+1263 DDIKFVDEATGTA
-1277 PLRAL
+1277 PLRNL

-1319 KRFVPQWS
+1319 KRFVPSWS

-1361 TIINNVQNDDND
+1361 TIINNIQNGDED
-1373 RTVVQNIFT
+1373 RTIIQNIFT
-1382 GMFQATQETL
+1382 GMFKATEETL

-1414 TRDGRRLYTEAT
+1414 TRDGRRLYTEQT
-1426 PLGEKVYITAAHLVE
+1426 PLGEKVYITAGHLVE

-1455 LSVTENPDKYGRE
+1455 LSVVENPDKYGRE
-1468 FEFGDELAGVLG
+1468 YEFGDELAGVLG
-1480 FRTVKVNPVN
+1480 FRTVQVDPIN

-1509 FTSPLLRGGAVSP
+1509 FTSPLLRGGPVTP

-1550 LTLGATPTQIDREF
+1550 LTLGSTPTQIDREF

-1572 LRALKA
+1572 LAALKA

-1614 NRLAREYGKVNY
+1614 NRLAREYGRINY
-1626 LTDRFPLF
+1626 LTERFPLF

-1666 GTGTANTAIKGQTV
+1666 GAGTANTAQKGQTV
-1680 FGPLDPIFGGN
+1680 FGPLDPIFGGS

>member
-1 MVAQAPITLLSPLA
+1 MVAAVLSPLA

-48 RRGPKFNKQIESE
+48 RRGPKFNKQIEKE

-82 KLGASQ
+82 KLGSSQ
-88 IRRIMGQMN
+88 VKRIMTQMG
-97 MKISD
+97 MKTTQ

-108 EPSLVNPRVA
+108 EPSLVNPRTA

-124 IDVSFPTKEI
+124 MDVSFPTKEI
-134 EKQYL
+134 EKQYI

-149 QRHKDRLTDKAFADK
+149 QRHKNRLTDKDFADK
-164 YFPFSINNQ
+164 YFPFSTNNQ

-189 PEKPLKYGDKAEASR
+189 PEKPLKYGSKAEESR

-214 KGTSDPTIEKKL
+214 KKTSDPTIEKKL
-226 SVAKKEGVELSHMAR
+226 SVARKEGVELSHMAR

-250 LGYAPGRLNRGAMS
+250 LGYAPGRLNRGAMNR
-264 KAENQLD
+264 AENQLD

-277 EAILKNIKDVDK
+277 EAILKNVKDVNK
-289 RRNLLE
+289 KRNLLE

-317 GTELYNIDKSGRL
+317 GTELYNIDRSGRL
-330 TKSVFGADQRYVVD
+330 TKSVFGADQKYVVD

-358 PFTDLNPKEFA
+358 PFTDLNPKELA
-369 LFESTRLDQIQ
+369 LFEATRLDQIQ
-380 KAKDLNALF
+380 RAKDLNALF
-389 VQKYGKGFDDG
+389 VQKYGKGFEDG
-400 GRVGETTD
+400 GVVEETTD
-408 QIIERMSNDFDIGGL
+408 EVIERMFNSHSAGGI
-423 VGGGQSGVPITTTVN
+423 VGGGQYGGVPITAFNNSVST
-438 DIGLIESILSGI
+438 IESILAGI

-492 EKAEE
+492 EKAEQ

-502 LSRIITNL
+502 LTRIITNL
-510 GIPGSAGFKIGSSL
+510 GIPGAQGFKLGSSL
-524 AKQAMVARKANKY
+524 AKQAMVSRKANKY
-537 FKIGRKIK
+537 FKINKK
-545 PKMDDALNAQGRLL
+545 MQPKMEDALNAQGRLL
-559 TTVGGAA
+559 TTLGGAA
-566 GIGVADAIFVGD
+566 GVGVADAIFVGD

-584 IGDMFEAGPTALRP
+584 IGDMFEAGPTALKQ
-598 NDDNDAAREV
+598 NTDDDAAREV

-614 GLESSLLLGLVGAT
+614 GLESSLLLGLIGAT
-628 GSALKTGIK
+628 GSAIKTGIK
-637 RADDLQDNNG
+637 RGDDLKDNNG
-647 IINKVLSKFR
+647 IVNKFLAKFR

-664 QFFDLERGQIGERS
+664 DFFDLERGQIGQRS

-690 VDKEIDAIFPYIKK
+690 VDKEIDAIFPFIKK
-704 SIDKT
+704 GLDKT

-731 ANPIAG
+731 VNPIAG
-737 VRFFKGMDK
+737 VRFFKGMDEK
-746 KKVAQLTNEL
+746 KLTKLVDEL

-769 LNTFEDARAQFGDMF
+769 IGKFEDARAQFGDMF

-789 RMNEKQLKDFSNT
+789 RMDEKQLKQFADT
-802 FGKKVGDYLDTS
+802 FAKKAGDYLDST

-837 QAMELV
+837 QGMELV
-843 KALYRDKTKTAS
+843 KALYKDKTKSAS
-855 QPLGKE
+855 QPLGKT
-861 LSDEAAEH
+861 LTDEQAEH
-869 YVQKIIDTAE
+869 YVQKIIETAE
-879 LPQRIIT
+879 PPQRILT

-897 ADDAFL
+897 SDEAFMSNKTVL
-903 SSKAVIDDIEEI
+903 GDIEEI

-922 QLTEEVVVNGKKYN
+922 QLTDDIVIDGKKYN
-936 PRKVVQELLGKTDD
+936 PRRVVQELLGKVDD
-950 PNRTILASVSKLS
+950 PNRTILASASKLS

-978 SNDNPRGK
+978 SDDAAVGK
-986 KFFYDS
+986 KFLYDD
-992 EVDAIAQY
+992 ELQARLHF
-1000 GRENVRKINMDP
+1000 GRENVRRINMDP
-1012 AGRLNVG
+1012 AGRLQVG
-1019 EMVNPVNGKFTSKGI
+1019 EMINPVNGKFTSKAV

-1042 KNVLGNGALSNIYN
+1042 KNILGDGALSNIYN

-1086 AFAAGNGIVPNL
+1086 AFAAGNGIIPNL

-1147 NFGATVSSVP
+1147 NFGATVSSMP

-1162 VQAGSR
+1162 AQAGSR

-1196 EKAFARAGIKKSADE
+1196 DQAFRKAGIIKSADE
-1211 LDELAADIVRNNIP
+1211 LDELAASIVRNNIP

-1252 MRTSANILKRS
+1252 MRTSANIIKRAV
-1263 YDDIKFFDDATGTH
+1263 DDIKFVDEATGTA
-1277 PLRAL
+1277 PLRNL

-1319 KRFVPQWS
+1319 KRFVPSWS

-1361 TIINNVQNDDND
+1361 TIINNIQNGDED
-1373 RTVVQNIFT
+1373 RTIIQNIFT
-1382 GMFQATQETL
+1382 GMFKATEETL

-1414 TRDGRRLYTEAT
+1414 TRDGRRLYTEQT
-1426 PLGEKVYITAAHLVE
+1426 PLGERVYITAAHLVE

-1455 LSVTENPDKYGRE
+1455 LSVVENPDKYGRE
-1468 FEFGDELAGVLG
+1468 YEFGDELAGVLG
-1480 FRTVKVNPVN
+1480 FRTVQVDPIN

-1509 FTSPLLRGGAVSP
+1509 FTSPLLRGGPVTP

-1550 LTLGATPTQIDREF
+1550 LTLGSTPTQIDREF

-1572 LRALKA
+1572 LTALKA

-1626 LTDRFPLF
+1626 LTERFPLF

-1666 GTGTANTAIKGQTV
+1666 GAGTANTAQKGQTV
-1680 FGPLDPIFGGN
+1680 FGPLDPIFGGS

>member
-1 MVAQAPITLLSPLA
+1 MVAAVLSPLA

-48 RRGPKFNKQIESE
+48 RRGPKFNKQIEKE

-82 KLGASQ
+82 KLGTSQ
-88 IRRIMGQMN
+88 IKRIMTQMG
-97 MKISD
+97 MKTTQ

-108 EPSLVNPRVA
+108 EPSLINPR
-118 GTTKQP
+118 GSKKL
-124 IDVSFPTKEI
+124 DVNFPTKKI
-134 EKQYL
+134 EKQYI

-164 YFPFSINNQ
+164 YFPFSINNE
-173 RKMVEV
+173 RRMKEV
-179 NSVLRKKYDI
+179 NSVLRNKYNI
-189 PEKPLKYGDKAEASR
+189 PEKPLKYGTKAEESR
-204 VLSALRREKI
+204 VLSALRRDKI
-214 KGTSDPTIEKKL
+214 KKTSDPTVEKKL
-226 SVAKKEGVELSHMAR
+226 SVARKEGVELSHMAR

-250 LGYAPGRLNRGAMS
+250 LGYAPGRLNRGAMNR
-264 KAENQLD
+264 AENQLD

-277 EAILKNIKDVDK
+277 EAILKNVKDVNK
-289 RRNLLE
+289 KRNLLE

-317 GTELYNIDKSGRL
+317 GTELYNIDRSGRL
-330 TKSVFGADQRYVVD
+330 TKSVFGADQKYVVD

-358 PFTDLNPKEFA
+358 PFTDLNPKELA
-369 LFESTRLDQIQ
+369 LFEATRLDQIQ
-380 KAKDLNALF
+380 RAKDLNALF
-389 VQKYGKGFDDG
+389 VQKYGKNFEDG
-400 GRVGETTD
+400 GVVEETTD
-408 QIIERMSNDFDIGGL
+408 EVIERMFNSHSAGGI
-423 VGGGQSGVPITTTVN
+423 VGGGQYGGVPITAFNNSVST
-438 DIGLIESILSGI
+438 IESILAGI

-492 EKAEE
+492 EKAEQ

-502 LSRIITNL
+502 LTRIITNL
-510 GIPGSAGFKIGSSL
+510 GIPGAQGFKLGSSL
-524 AKQAMVARKANKY
+524 AKQAMVSRKANKY
-537 FKIGRKIK
+537 FKINK
-545 PKMDDALNAQGRLL
+545 KMQPRMEDALNAQGRLL
-559 TTVGGAA
+559 TTLGGAA
-566 GIGVADAIFVGD
+566 GVGVADAIFVGD

-584 IGDMFEAGPTALRP
+584 IGDMFESGPTALKQ
-598 NDDNDAAREV
+598 NTDDDAAREV

-614 GLESSLLLGLVGAT
+614 GLESSLLLGLIGAT
-628 GSALKTGIK
+628 GSAIKTGIK
-637 RADDLQDNNG
+637 RGDDLKDNNG
-647 IINKVLSKFR
+647 IVNKFLAKFR

-664 QFFDLERGQIGERS
+664 DFFDLERGQIGQRS

-690 VDKEIDAIFPYIKK
+690 VDKEIDAIFPFIKK
-704 SIDKT
+704 GLDKT

-731 ANPIAG
+731 VNPIAG

-746 KKVAQLTNEL
+746 TKLTKLVDEL

-769 LNTFEDARAQFGDMF
+769 IGKFEDARAQFGDMF

-789 RMNEKQLKDFSNT
+789 RMDEKQLKQFADT
-802 FGKKVGDYLDTS
+802 FAKKAGDYLDST

-837 QAMELV
+837 QGMELV
-843 KALYRDKTKTAS
+843 KALYKDKTKSAS
-855 QPLGKE
+855 QPLGKT
-861 LSDEAAEH
+861 LTDEQAEH
-869 YVQKIIDTAE
+869 YVQKIIETAE
-879 LPQRIIT
+879 PPQRILT

-897 ADDAFL
+897 SDEAFMSNKTVL
-903 SSKAVIDDIEEI
+903 GDIEEI

-922 QLTEEVVVNGKKYN
+922 QLTDDIVIDGKKYN
-936 PRKVVQELLGKTDD
+936 PRKVVQELLGKVDD
-950 PNRTILASVSKLS
+950 PNRTILASASKLS

-978 SNDNPRGK
+978 SDDAAVGK
-986 KFFYDS
+986 KFLYDD
-992 EVDAIAQY
+992 ELQARLHF
-1000 GRENVRKINMDP
+1000 GRENVRRINMDP
-1012 AGRLNVG
+1012 AGRLQVG
-1019 EMVNPVNGKFTSKGI
+1019 EMINPVNGKFTSKAV

-1042 KNVLGNGALSNIYN
+1042 KNILGDGALSNIYN

-1086 AFAAGNGIVPNL
+1086 AFAAGNGIIPNL

-1147 NFGATVSSVP
+1147 NFGATVSSMP

-1162 VQAGSR
+1162 AQAGSR

-1196 EKAFARAGIKKSADE
+1196 DQAFRKAGIIKSADE
-1211 LDELAADIVRNNIP
+1211 LDELAASIVRNNIP

-1252 MRTSANILKRS
+1252 MRTSANIIKRAV
-1263 YDDIKFFDDATGTH
+1263 DDIKFVDEATGTA
-1277 PLRAL
+1277 PLRNL

-1319 KRFVPQWS
+1319 KRFVPSWS

-1361 TIINNVQNDDND
+1361 TIINNIQNGDED
-1373 RTVVQNIFT
+1373 RTIIQNIFT
-1382 GMFQATQETL
+1382 GMFKATEETL

-1414 TRDGRRLYTEAT
+1414 TRDGRRLYTEQT
-1426 PLGEKVYITAAHLVE
+1426 PLGEKVYITAGHLVE

-1455 LSVTENPDKYGRE
+1455 LSVVENPDKYGRE
-1468 FEFGDELAGVLG
+1468 YEFGDELAGVLG
-1480 FRTVKVNPVN
+1480 FRTVKVDPVN

-1509 FTSPLLRGGAVSP
+1509 FTSPLLRGGPVTP

-1550 LTLGATPTQIDREF
+1550 LTLGSTPTQIDREF

-1572 LRALKA
+1572 LAALKA

-1603 ANPYAAASSEI
+1603 SNPYAAASSEI

-1626 LTDRFPLF
+1626 LTERFPLF

-1666 GTGTANTAIKGQTV
+1666 GAGTANTAQKGQTV
-1680 FGPLDPIFGGN
+1680 FGPLDPIFGGS

>member
-1 MVAQAPITLLSPLA
+1 MVAAVLSPLA

-48 RRGPKFNKQIESE
+48 RRGPKFNKQIEKE

-82 KLGASQ
+82 KLGSSQ
-88 IRRIMGQMN
+88 VKRIMTQMG
-97 MKISD
+97 MKTTQ

-108 EPSLVNPRVA
+108 EPSLVNPRTA

-124 IDVSFPTKEI
+124 MDVSFPTKEI
-134 EKQYL
+134 EKQYI

-149 QRHKDRLTDKAFADK
+149 QRHKNRLTDKDFADK
-164 YFPFSINNQ
+164 YFPFSTNNQ

-189 PEKPLKYGDKAEASR
+189 PEKPLKYGSKAEESR

-214 KGTSDPTIEKKL
+214 KKTSDPTIEKKL
-226 SVAKKEGVELSHMAR
+226 SVARKEGVELSHMAR

-250 LGYAPGRLNRGAMS
+250 LGYAPGRLNRGAMNR
-264 KAENQLD
+264 AENQLD

-277 EAILKNIKDVDK
+277 EAILKNVKDVNK
-289 RRNLLE
+289 KRNLLE

-317 GTELYNIDKSGRL
+317 GTELYNIDRSGRL
-330 TKSVFGADQRYVVD
+330 TKSVFGADQKYVVD

-358 PFTDLNPKEFA
+358 PFTDLNPKELA
-369 LFESTRLDQIQ
+369 LFEATRLDQIQ
-380 KAKDLNALF
+380 RAKDLNALF
-389 VQKYGKGFDDG
+389 VQKYGKGFEDG
-400 GRVGETTD
+400 GVVEETTD
-408 QIIERMSNDFDIGGL
+408 EVIERMFNSHSAGGI
-423 VGGGQSGVPITTTVN
+423 VGGGQYGGVPITAFNNSVST
-438 DIGLIESILSGI
+438 IESILAGI

-492 EKAEE
+492 EKAEQ

-502 LSRIITNL
+502 LTRIITNL
-510 GIPGSAGFKIGSSL
+510 GIPGAQGFKLGSSL
-524 AKQAMVARKANKY
+524 AKQAMVSRKANKY
-537 FKIGRKIK
+537 FKINKK
-545 PKMDDALNAQGRLL
+545 MQPKMEDALNAQGRLL
-559 TTVGGAA
+559 TTLGGAA
-566 GIGVADAIFVGD
+566 GVGVADAIFVGD

-584 IGDMFEAGPTALRP
+584 IGDMFEAGPTALKQ
-598 NDDNDAAREV
+598 NTDDDAAREV

-614 GLESSLLLGLVGAT
+614 GLESSLLLGLIGAT
-628 GSALKTGIK
+628 GSAIKTGIK
-637 RADDLQDNNG
+637 RGDDLKDNNG
-647 IINKVLSKFR
+647 IVNKFLAKFR

-664 QFFDLERGQIGERS
+664 DFFDLERGQIGQRS

-690 VDKEIDAIFPYIKK
+690 VDKEIDAIFPFIKK
-704 SIDKT
+704 GLDKT

-731 ANPIAG
+731 VNPIAG
-737 VRFFKGMDK
+737 VRFFKGMDEK
-746 KKVAQLTNEL
+746 KLTKLVDEL

-769 LNTFEDARAQFGDMF
+769 IGKFEDARAQFGDMF

-789 RMNEKQLKDFSNT
+789 RMDEKQLKQFADT
-802 FGKKVGDYLDTS
+802 FAKKAGDYLDST

-837 QAMELV
+837 QGMELV
-843 KALYRDKTKTAS
+843 KALYKDKTKSAS
-855 QPLGKE
+855 QPLGKT
-861 LSDEAAEH
+861 LTDEQAEH
-869 YVQKIIDTAE
+869 YVQKIIETAE
-879 LPQRIIT
+879 PPQRILT

-897 ADDAFL
+897 SDEAFMSNKTVL
-903 SSKAVIDDIEEI
+903 GDIEEI

-922 QLTEEVVVNGKKYN
+922 QLTDDIVIDGKKYN
-936 PRKVVQELLGKTDD
+936 PRRVVQELLGKVDD
-950 PNRTILASVSKLS
+950 PNRTILASASKLS

-978 SNDNPRGK
+978 SDDAAVGK
-986 KFFYDS
+986 KFLYDD
-992 EVDAIAQY
+992 ELQARLHF
-1000 GRENVRKINMDP
+1000 GRENVRRINMDP
-1012 AGRLNVG
+1012 AGRLQVG
-1019 EMVNPVNGKFTSKGI
+1019 EMINPVNGKFTSKAV

-1042 KNVLGNGALSNIYN
+1042 KNILGDGALSNIYN

-1086 AFAAGNGIVPNL
+1086 AFAAGNGIIPNL

-1147 NFGATVSSVP
+1147 NFGATVSSMP

-1162 VQAGSR
+1162 AQAGSR

-1196 EKAFARAGIKKSADE
+1196 DKAFRKAGIIKSADE
-1211 LDELAADIVRNNIP
+1211 LDELAASIVRNNIP

-1252 MRTSANILKRS
+1252 MRTSANIIKKAV
-1263 YDDIKFFDDATGTH
+1263 DDIKFVDEATGTA
-1277 PLRAL
+1277 PLRNL

-1319 KRFVPQWS
+1319 KRFVPSWS

-1361 TIINNVQNDDND
+1361 TIINNIQNGDED
-1373 RTVVQNIFT
+1373 RTIIQNIFT
-1382 GMFQATQETL
+1382 GMFKATEETL

-1414 TRDGRRLYTEAT
+1414 TRDGRRLYTEQT
-1426 PLGEKVYITAAHLVE
+1426 PLGERVYITAAHLVE

-1455 LSVTENPDKYGRE
+1455 LSVVENPDKYGRE
-1468 FEFGDELAGVLG
+1468 YEFGDELAGVLG
-1480 FRTVKVNPVN
+1480 FRTVQVDPIN

-1509 FTSPLLRGGAVSP
+1509 FTSPLLRGGPVTP

-1550 LTLGATPTQIDREF
+1550 LTLGSTPTQIDREF

-1572 LRALKA
+1572 LTALKA

-1626 LTDRFPLF
+1626 LTERFPLF

-1666 GTGTANTAIKGQTV
+1666 GAGTANTAQKGQTV
-1680 FGPLDPIFGGN
+1680 FGPLDPIFGGS

>member
-1 MVAQAPITLLSPLA
+1 MVAAVLSPLA

-48 RRGPKFNKQIESE
+48 RRGPKFNKQIEKE

-82 KLGASQ
+82 KLGTSQ
-88 IRRIMGQMN
+88 IKRIMTQMG
-97 MKISD
+97 MKTTQ

-108 EPSLVNPRVA
+108 EPSLINPRTA

-124 IDVSFPTKEI
+124 MDVSFPTKEI
-134 EKQYL
+134 EKQYI

-149 QRHKDRLTDKAFADK
+149 QRHKNRLTDKDFADK
-164 YFPFSINNQ
+164 YFPFSTNNQ

-179 NSVLRKKYDI
+179 NAVLRKKYDI
-189 PEKPLKYGDKAEASR
+189 PEKPLKYGSKAEESR

-214 KGTSDPTIEKKL
+214 KKTSDPTIEKKL
-226 SVAKKEGVELSHMAR
+226 SVARKEGVELSHMAR

-250 LGYAPGRLNRGAMS
+250 LGYAPGRLNRGAMNR
-264 KAENQLD
+264 AENQLD
-271 EITGRQ
+271 EITGKQ
-277 EAILKNIKDVDK
+277 EAIVKNIKNVDK
-289 RRNLLE
+289 KRNLLE

-309 DPKIRGQL
+309 DPKIKGQL
-317 GTELYNIDKSGRL
+317 GTELYNIDRNGRL

-358 PFTDLNPKEFA
+358 PFTDLNPKELA
-369 LFESTRLDQIQ
+369 LFEATRLDQIQ
-380 KAKDLNALF
+380 KAKDLNTLF
-389 VQKYGKGFDDG
+389 VQKYGKGFEDG
-400 GRVGETTD
+400 GSVGETTD
-408 QIIERMSNDFDIGGL
+408 QVIERMFNDHSAGGI
-423 VGGGQSGVPITTTVN
+423 VGGGQYGGVPITAFNNSVST
-438 DIGLIESILSGI
+438 IESILAGI

-492 EKAEE
+492 EKAEQ

-502 LSRIITNL
+502 LTRIITNL
-510 GIPGSAGFKIGSSL
+510 GIPGAQGFKLGSSL

-537 FKIGRKIK
+537 FKINKRMQ
-545 PKMDDALNAQGRLL
+545 PRMEDALNAQGRLL
-559 TTVGGAA
+559 TTLGGAA
-566 GIGVADAIFVGD
+566 GVGVADAIFVGD

-584 IGDMFEAGPTALRP
+584 IGDMFESGPTALKQ
-598 NDDNDAAREV
+598 NTDDDAAREV

-614 GLESSLLLGLVGAT
+614 GLESSLLLGLIGGT
-628 GSALKTGIK
+628 GSAIKTGIK
-637 RADDLQDNNG
+637 RGDDLKDNNG
-647 IINKVLSKFR
+647 FVNRFLAKFR

-664 QFFDLERGQIGERS
+664 DFFDLERGQIGQRS

-690 VDKEIDAIFPYIKK
+690 VDKEIDAIFPFIKK
-704 SIDKT
+704 GLDKT

-731 ANPIAG
+731 VNPIAG

-746 KKVAQLTNEL
+746 TKLTKLVDEL

-769 LNTFEDARAQFGDMF
+769 IGKFEDARAQFGDMF

-789 RMNEKQLKDFSNT
+789 RMDEKQLKQFADT
-802 FGKKVGDYLDTS
+802 FAKKAGDYLDST

-837 QAMELV
+837 QGMELV
-843 KALYRDKTKTAS
+843 KALYKDKTKSAS
-855 QPLGKE
+855 QPLGKT
-861 LSDEAAEH
+861 LTDEQAEH
-869 YVQKIIDTAE
+869 YVQKIIETAE
-879 LPQRIIT
+879 PPQRILT

-897 ADDAFL
+897 SDEAFMSNKTVL
-903 SSKAVIDDIEEI
+903 GDIEEI

-922 QLTEEVVVNGKKYN
+922 QLTDDIVIDGKKYN
-936 PRKVVQELLGKTDD
+936 PRRVVQELLGKVDD
-950 PNRTILASVSKLS
+950 PNRTILASASKLS

-978 SNDNPRGK
+978 SDDAAVGK
-986 KFFYDS
+986 KFLYDD
-992 EVDAIAQY
+992 ELQARLHF
-1000 GRENVRKINMDP
+1000 GRENVRRINMDP
-1012 AGRLNVG
+1012 AGRLQVG
-1019 EMVNPVNGKFTSKGI
+1019 EMINPVNGKFTSKAV

-1042 KNVLGNGALSNIYN
+1042 KNILGDGALSNIYN

-1086 AFAAGNGIVPNL
+1086 AFAAGNGIIPNL

-1147 NFGATVSSVP
+1147 NFGATVSSMP

-1162 VQAGSR
+1162 AQAGSR

-1196 EKAFARAGIKKSADE
+1196 DQAFRKAGIIKSADE
-1211 LDELAADIVRNNIP
+1211 LDELAASIVRNNIP

-1252 MRTSANILKRS
+1252 MRTSANIIKRAV
-1263 YDDIKFFDDATGTH
+1263 DDIKFVDEATGTA
-1277 PLRAL
+1277 PLRNL

-1319 KRFVPQWS
+1319 KRFVPSWS

-1361 TIINNVQNDDND
+1361 TIINNIQNGDED
-1373 RTVVQNIFT
+1373 RTIIQNIFT
-1382 GMFQATQETL
+1382 GMFKATEETL

-1414 TRDGRRLYTEAT
+1414 TRDGRRLYTEQT
-1426 PLGEKVYITAAHLVE
+1426 PLGEKVYITAGHLVE

-1455 LSVTENPDKYGRE
+1455 LSVVENPDKYGRE
-1468 FEFGDELAGVLG
+1468 YEFGDELAGVLG
-1480 FRTVKVNPVN
+1480 FRTVKVDPVN

-1509 FTSPLLRGGAVSP
+1509 FTSPLLRGGPVTP

-1550 LTLGATPTQIDREF
+1550 LTLGSTPTQIDREF

-1572 LRALKA
+1572 LAALKA

-1588 NIKAAFA
+1588 NIKSAFA

-1614 NRLAREYGKVNY
+1614 NRLAREYGRVNY
-1626 LTDRFPLF
+1626 LTERFPLF

-1666 GTGTANTAIKGQTV
+1666 GAGTANTAQKGQTV
-1680 FGPLDPIFGGN
+1680 FGPLDPIFGGS

>member
-1 MVAQAPITLLSPLA
+1 VVAAVLSPLA

-48 RRGPKFNKQIESE
+48 RRGPKFNKQIEKE

-82 KLGASQ
+82 KLGSSQ
-88 IRRIMGQMN
+88 VKRIMTQMG
-97 MKISD
+97 MKTTQ

-108 EPSLVNPRVA
+108 EPSLVNPRTA

-124 IDVSFPTKEI
+124 MDVSFPTKEI
-134 EKQYL
+134 EKQYI

-149 QRHKDRLTDKAFADK
+149 QRHKNRLTDKDFADK
-164 YFPFSINNQ
+164 YFPFSTNNQ

-189 PEKPLKYGDKAEASR
+189 PEKPLKYGSKAEESR

-214 KGTSDPTIEKKL
+214 KKTSDPTIEKKL
-226 SVAKKEGVELSHMAR
+226 SVARKEGVELSHMAR

-250 LGYAPGRLNRGAMS
+250 LGYAPGRLNRGAMNR
-264 KAENQLD
+264 AENQLD

-277 EAILKNIKDVDK
+277 EAILKNVKDVNK
-289 RRNLLE
+289 KRNLLE

-317 GTELYNIDKSGRL
+317 GTELYNIDRSGRL
-330 TKSVFGADQRYVVD
+330 TKSVFGADQKYVVD

-358 PFTDLNPKEFA
+358 PFTDLNPKELA
-369 LFESTRLDQIQ
+369 LFEATRLDQIQ
-380 KAKDLNALF
+380 RAKDLNALF
-389 VQKYGKGFDDG
+389 VQKYGKGFEDG
-400 GRVGETTD
+400 GVVEETTD
-408 QIIERMSNDFDIGGL
+408 EVIERMFNSHSAGGI
-423 VGGGQSGVPITTTVN
+423 VGGGQYGGVPITAFNNSVST
-438 DIGLIESILSGI
+438 IESILAGI

-492 EKAEE
+492 EKAEQ

-502 LSRIITNL
+502 LTRIITNL
-510 GIPGSAGFKIGSSL
+510 GIPGAQGFKLGSSL
-524 AKQAMVARKANKY
+524 AKQAMVSRKANKY
-537 FKIGRKIK
+537 FKINKK
-545 PKMDDALNAQGRLL
+545 MQPKMEDALNAQGRLL
-559 TTVGGAA
+559 TTLGGAA
-566 GIGVADAIFVGD
+566 GVGVADAIFVGD

-584 IGDMFEAGPTALRP
+584 IGDMFEAGPTALKQ
-598 NDDNDAAREV
+598 NTDDDAAREV

-614 GLESSLLLGLVGAT
+614 GLESSLLLGLIGAT
-628 GSALKTGIK
+628 GSAIKTGIK
-637 RADDLQDNNG
+637 RGDDLKDNNG
-647 IINKVLSKFR
+647 IVNKFLAKFR

-664 QFFDLERGQIGERS
+664 DFFDLERGQIGQRS

-690 VDKEIDAIFPYIKK
+690 VDKEIDAIFPFIKK
-704 SIDKT
+704 GLDKT

-731 ANPIAG
+731 VNPIAG
-737 VRFFKGMDK
+737 VRFFKGMDEK
-746 KKVAQLTNEL
+746 KLTKLVDEL

-769 LNTFEDARAQFGDMF
+769 IGKFEDARAQFGDMF

-789 RMNEKQLKDFSNT
+789 RMDEKQLKQFADT
-802 FGKKVGDYLDTS
+802 FAKKAGDYLDST

-837 QAMELV
+837 QGMELV
-843 KALYRDKTKTAS
+843 KALYKDKTKSAS
-855 QPLGKE
+855 QPLGKT
-861 LSDEAAEH
+861 LTDEQAEH
-869 YVQKIIDTAE
+869 YVQKIIETAE
-879 LPQRIIT
+879 PPQRILT

-897 ADDAFL
+897 SDEAFMSNKTVL
-903 SSKAVIDDIEEI
+903 GDIEEI

-922 QLTEEVVVNGKKYN
+922 QLTDDIVIDGKKYN
-936 PRKVVQELLGKTDD
+936 PRRVVQELLGKVDD
-950 PNRTILASVSKLS
+950 PNRTILASASKLS

-978 SNDNPRGK
+978 SDDAAVGK
-986 KFFYDS
+986 KFLYDD
-992 EVDAIAQY
+992 ELQARLHF
-1000 GRENVRKINMDP
+1000 GRENVRRINMDP
-1012 AGRLNVG
+1012 AGRLQVG
-1019 EMVNPVNGKFTSKGI
+1019 EMINPVNGKFTSKAV

-1042 KNVLGNGALSNIYN
+1042 KNILGDGALSNIYN

-1086 AFAAGNGIVPNL
+1086 AFAAGNGIIPNL

-1147 NFGATVSSVP
+1147 NFGATVSSMP

-1162 VQAGSR
+1162 AQAGSR

-1196 EKAFARAGIKKSADE
+1196 DQAFRKAGIIKSADE
-1211 LDELAADIVRNNIP
+1211 LDELAASIVRNNIP

-1252 MRTSANILKRS
+1252 MRTSANIIKRAV
-1263 YDDIKFFDDATGTH
+1263 DDIKFVDEATGTA
-1277 PLRAL
+1277 PLRNL

-1319 KRFVPQWS
+1319 KRFVPSWS

-1361 TIINNVQNDDND
+1361 TIINNIQNGDED
-1373 RTVVQNIFT
+1373 RTIIQNIFT
-1382 GMFQATQETL
+1382 GMFKATEETL

-1414 TRDGRRLYTEAT
+1414 TRDGRRLYTEQT
-1426 PLGEKVYITAAHLVE
+1426 PLGERVYITAAHLVE

-1455 LSVTENPDKYGRE
+1455 LSVVENPDKYGRE
-1468 FEFGDELAGVLG
+1468 YEFGDELAGVLG
-1480 FRTVKVNPVN
+1480 FRTVQVDPIN

-1509 FTSPLLRGGAVSP
+1509 FTSPLLRGGPVTP

-1550 LTLGATPTQIDREF
+1550 LTLGSTPTQIDREF

-1572 LRALKA
+1572 LTALKA

-1626 LTDRFPLF
+1626 LTERFPLF

-1666 GTGTANTAIKGQTV
+1666 GAGTANTAQKGQTV
-1680 FGPLDPIFGGN
+1680 FGPLDPIFGGS

>member
-1 MVAQAPITLLSPLA
+1 MISIIP
-15 KLLLKKGYK
+15 KLLQGGFKGVNKLRKILKTVEANDRRKPGNAALNEKLEVIAYKFKNPYKTTDEVREHFKNKIARGAVANYISEAGLTSRGLKPSTIKDIEAVKKGYTDYVKTYGIRPSK
-24 KGAGL
+24 KELSEYLGLVPSGKVSRVSRLTDLSKKFTGEDAFKNFKFKLGTATQGGKFDPGDLRKLKDESLKKFYADPDIPNEVKQMRRRIDKTVTEYNEFFPNDKRVLDHIDSYWNAAAKNVPYDDVANWQIIDKKINGIKAALYENPVAGLKVLTKKLNKAKTKAEREEIAGL
-29 FQGLNVRAPFKGKE
+29 FNEQMSKHRRLVND
-43 VSEVV
+43 SEVLLNLK
-48 RRGPKFNKQIESE
+48 GIDGIPNKF
-61 MKKLYEQGVDSPTL
+61 MRY
-75 MARLLGG
+75 
-82 KLGASQ
+82 
-88 IRRIMGQMN
+88 
-97 MKISD
+97 
-102 NINKKL
+102 
-108 EPSLVNPRVA
+108 
-118 GTTKQP
+118 
-124 IDVSFPTKEI
+124 
-134 EKQYL
+134 
-139 KDLKARSLLP
+139 
-149 QRHKDRLTDKAFADK
+149 ADK
-164 YFPFSINNQ
+164 NYKGHQGP
-173 RKMVEV
+173 MT
-179 NSVLRKKYDI
+179 Y
-189 PEKPLKYGDKAEASR
+189 EKL
-204 VLSALRREKI
+204 I
-214 KGTSDPTIEKKL
+214 
-226 SVAKKEGVELSHMAR
+226 
-241 DADAVYSKT
+241 
-250 LGYAPGRLNRGAMS
+250 
-264 KAENQLD
+264 NQLD
-271 EITGRQ
+271 EMQFDIDAAKGGYAMQVPKGLADVVGSAKRAGFKDGKRVDPSDIEDEIETALGEDGEILSPK
-277 EAILKNIKDVDK
+277 EAID
-289 RRNLLE
+289 R
-295 KLNLEKTDIVLGKF
+295 
-309 DPKIRGQL
+309 
-317 GTELYNIDKSGRL
+317 
-330 TKSVFGADQRYVVD
+330 
-344 PLNLTKGAKVKDFN
+344 
-358 PFTDLNPKEFA
+358 
-369 LFESTRLDQIQ
+369 
-380 KAKDLNALF
+380 
-389 VQKYGKGFDDG
+389 
-400 GRVGETTD
+400 
-408 QIIERMSNDFDIGGL
+408 IIERMFSGYSVGGI
-423 VGGGQSGVPITTTVN
+423 VGGGQYGGVPIASFNNSVST
-438 DIGLIESILSGI
+438 IESILAGI

-492 EKAEE
+492 EKAEQ

-502 LSRIITNL
+502 LTRIITNL
-510 GIPGSAGFKIGSSL
+510 GIPGAQGFKLGSSL
-524 AKQAMVARKANKY
+524 AKQAMVSRKANTY
-537 FKIGRKIK
+537 FKINK
-545 PKMDDALNAQGRLL
+545 KMQPRMEDALNAQGRLL
-559 TTVGGAA
+559 TTLGGAA
-566 GIGVADAIFVGD
+566 GVGVADAIFVGD

-584 IGDMFEAGPTALRP
+584 IGDMFESGPTALKQ
-598 NDDNDAAREV
+598 NTDDDAAREV
-608 MNRMKF
+608 MNRIKF
-614 GLESSLLLGLVGAT
+614 GLESSLLLGLIGGT
-628 GSALKTGIK
+628 GSAIKTGIK
-637 RADDLQDNNG
+637 RGDDLKDNNG
-647 IINKVLSKFR
+647 IVNRFLAKFR

-664 QFFDLERGQIGERS
+664 DFFDLERVQIGQKQ

-690 VDKEIDAIFPYIKK
+690 VDKEIDAIFPFIKK
-704 SIDKT
+704 GLDRT
-709 PEAARKD
+709 PEVARKD

-731 ANPIAG
+731 VNPIAG
-737 VRFFKGMDK
+737 IRFFKGMDK
-746 KKVAQLTNEL
+746 NKLTKLVNEL

-769 LNTFEDARAQFGDMF
+769 IGKFEDARAQFGDMF

-789 RMNEKQLKDFSNT
+789 RMNEKQLKQFADT
-802 FGKKVGDYLDTS
+802 FAKKAGDYLDST

-822 VAALRNFKPG
+822 VAALRNFKAG
-832 DEAVD
+832 DEAMD
-837 QAMELV
+837 QGIELV
-843 KALYRDKTKTAS
+843 KALYKDKTKSAS
-855 QPLGKE
+855 QPLGKT
-861 LSDEAAEH
+861 LTDEQAEH
-869 YVQKIIDTAE
+869 YVQKIIETAE
-879 LPQRIIT
+879 PPQRILT

-897 ADDAFL
+897 SDEAFMSNKTVL
-903 SSKAVIDDIEEI
+903 GDIEEI

-922 QLTEEVVVNGKKYN
+922 QLTDDIVIDGKKYN
-936 PRKVVQELLGKTDD
+936 PRKVVQELLGKVDD
-950 PNRTILASVSKLS
+950 PNRTILASASKLS

-978 SNDNPRGK
+978 SDEAAVGK
-986 KFFYDS
+986 KFLYDD
-992 EVDAIAQY
+992 ELQARLHF
-1000 GRENVRKINMDP
+1000 GRENVRRINMDP
-1012 AGRLNVG
+1012 AGRLQVG
-1019 EMVNPVNGKFTSKGI
+1019 EMINPVNGKFTSKAV

-1042 KNVLGNGALSNIYN
+1042 KNILGDGALSNIYN

-1086 AFAAGNGIVPNL
+1086 AFAAGNGIIPNL

-1147 NFGATVSSVP
+1147 NFGATVSSMP

-1162 VQAGSR
+1162 AQTGSR
-1168 LKKGA
+1168 IKKGA

-1196 EKAFARAGIKKSADE
+1196 DQAFRKAGIIKSADE
-1211 LDELAADIVRNNIP
+1211 LDELAASIVRNNIP

-1252 MRTSANILKRS
+1252 MRTSANIIKRAV
-1263 YDDIKFFDDATGTH
+1263 DDIKFVDKATGTA
-1277 PLRAL
+1277 PLKNL

-1306 ALYNVSEDEMDAL
+1306 LLYNVSEDEMDAL
-1319 KRFVPQWS
+1319 KRFVPSWS

-1361 TIINNVQNDDND
+1361 TIINNIQNGDED
-1373 RTVVQNIFT
+1373 RTIIQNIFT
-1382 GMFQATQETL
+1382 GMFKATEETL

-1414 TRDGRRLYTEAT
+1414 TRDGRRLYTEQT

-1455 LSVTENPDKYGRE
+1455 LSVVENPDKYGRE
-1468 FEFGDELAGVLG
+1468 YEFGDELAGVLG
-1480 FRTVKVNPVN
+1480 FRTVKVDPVN

-1509 FTSPLLRGGAVSP
+1509 FTSPLLRGGPVTP

-1550 LTLGATPTQIDREF
+1550 LTLGSAPRQIDREF

-1572 LRALKA
+1572 LAALKA

-1595 ENARAIGS
+1595 ENARAIGA
-1603 ANPYAAASSEI
+1603 ANPYAAASNEI
-1614 NRLAREYGKVNY
+1614 NRLAREYGRINY
-1626 LTDRFPLF
+1626 LTERFPLF

-1653 LPSVVGGQLPTTI
+1653 LPSVIGGQLPNTI
-1666 GTGTANTAIKGQTV
+1666 GTGTANTAQKGQTV
-1680 FGPLDPIFGGN
+1680 FGPLDPIFGGS

>member
-1 MVAQAPITLLSPLA
+1 MVAAVLSPLA

-48 RRGPKFNKQIESE
+48 RRGPKFNKQIEKE

-82 KLGASQ
+82 KLGSSQ
-88 IRRIMGQMN
+88 IKRIMTQMG
-97 MKISD
+97 MKTTQ

-108 EPSLVNPRVA
+108 EPSLINPRTA

-124 IDVSFPTKEI
+124 MDVSFPTKEI
-134 EKQYL
+134 EKQYI

-149 QRHKDRLTDKAFADK
+149 QRHKNRLTDKDFADK
-164 YFPFSINNQ
+164 YFPFSTNNQ

-179 NSVLRKKYDI
+179 NAVLRKKYDI
-189 PEKPLKYGDKAEASR
+189 PEKPLKYGSKAEESR

-214 KGTSDPTIEKKL
+214 KKTSDPTIEKKL
-226 SVAKKEGVELSHMAR
+226 SVARKEGVELSHMAR

-250 LGYAPGRLNRGAMS
+250 LGYAPGRLNRGAMNR
-264 KAENQLD
+264 AENQLD
-271 EITGRQ
+271 EITGKQ
-277 EAILKNIKDVDK
+277 EAIVKNIKNVDK
-289 RRNLLE
+289 KRNLLE

-309 DPKIRGQL
+309 DPKIKGQL
-317 GTELYNIDKSGRL
+317 GTELYNIDRNGRL

-358 PFTDLNPKEFA
+358 PFTDLNPKELA
-369 LFESTRLDQIQ
+369 LFEATRLDQIQ
-380 KAKDLNALF
+380 KAKDLNTLF
-389 VQKYGKGFDDG
+389 VQKYGKGFEDG
-400 GRVGETTD
+400 GSVGETTD
-408 QIIERMSNDFDIGGL
+408 QVIERMFNDHSAGGI
-423 VGGGQSGVPITTTVN
+423 VGGGQYGGVPITAFNNSVST
-438 DIGLIESILSGI
+438 IESILAGI

-492 EKAEE
+492 EKAEQ

-502 LSRIITNL
+502 LTRIITNL
-510 GIPGSAGFKIGSSL
+510 GIPGAQGFKLGSSL

-537 FKIGRKIK
+537 FKINKRMQ
-545 PKMDDALNAQGRLL
+545 PRMEDALNAQGRLL
-559 TTVGGAA
+559 TTLGGAA
-566 GIGVADAIFVGD
+566 GVGVADAIFVGD

-584 IGDMFEAGPTALRP
+584 IGDMFESGPTALKQ
-598 NDDNDAAREV
+598 NTDDDAAREV

-614 GLESSLLLGLVGAT
+614 GLESSLLLGLIGAT
-628 GSALKTGIK
+628 GSAIKTGIK
-637 RADDLQDNNG
+637 RGDDLKDNNG
-647 IINKVLSKFR
+647 IVNKFLAKFR

-664 QFFDLERGQIGERS
+664 DFFDLERGQIGQRS

-690 VDKEIDAIFPYIKK
+690 VDKEIDAIFPFIKK
-704 SIDKT
+704 GLDKT

-731 ANPIAG
+731 VNPIAG

-746 KKVAQLTNEL
+746 TKLTKLVDEL

-769 LNTFEDARAQFGDMF
+769 IGKFEDARAQFGDMF

-789 RMNEKQLKDFSNT
+789 RMDEKQLKQFADT
-802 FGKKVGDYLDTS
+802 FAKKAGDYLDST

-837 QAMELV
+837 QGMELV
-843 KALYRDKTKTAS
+843 KALYKDKTKSAS
-855 QPLGKE
+855 QPLGKT
-861 LSDEAAEH
+861 LTDEQAEH
-869 YVQKIIDTAE
+869 YVQKIIETAE
-879 LPQRIIT
+879 PPQRILT

-897 ADDAFL
+897 SDEAFMSNKTVL
-903 SSKAVIDDIEEI
+903 GDIEEI

-922 QLTEEVVVNGKKYN
+922 QLTDDIVIDGKKYN
-936 PRKVVQELLGKTDD
+936 PRRVVQELLGKVDD
-950 PNRTILASVSKLS
+950 PNRTILASASKLS

-978 SNDNPRGK
+978 SDDAAVGK
-986 KFFYDS
+986 KFLYDD
-992 EVDAIAQY
+992 ELQARLHF
-1000 GRENVRKINMDP
+1000 GRENVRRINMDP
-1012 AGRLNVG
+1012 AGRLQVG
-1019 EMVNPVNGKFTSKGI
+1019 EMINPVNGKFTSKAV

-1042 KNVLGNGALSNIYN
+1042 KNILGDGALSNIYN

-1086 AFAAGNGIVPNL
+1086 AFAAGNGIIPNL

-1147 NFGATVSSVP
+1147 NFGATVSSMP

-1162 VQAGSR
+1162 AQAGSR

-1196 EKAFARAGIKKSADE
+1196 DQAFRKAGIIKSADE
-1211 LDELAADIVRNNIP
+1211 LDELAASIVRNNIP

-1252 MRTSANILKRS
+1252 MRTSANIIKRAV
-1263 YDDIKFFDDATGTH
+1263 DDIKFVDEATGTA
-1277 PLRAL
+1277 PLRNL

-1319 KRFVPQWS
+1319 KRFVPSWS

-1361 TIINNVQNDDND
+1361 TIINNIQNGDED
-1373 RTVVQNIFT
+1373 RTIIQNIFT
-1382 GMFQATQETL
+1382 GMFKATEETL

-1414 TRDGRRLYTEAT
+1414 TRDGRRLYTEQT
-1426 PLGEKVYITAAHLVE
+1426 PLGEKVYITAGHLVE

-1455 LSVTENPDKYGRE
+1455 LSVVENPDKYGRE
-1468 FEFGDELAGVLG
+1468 YEFGDELAGVLG
-1480 FRTVKVNPVN
+1480 FRTVQVDPIN

-1509 FTSPLLRGGAVSP
+1509 FTSPLLRGGPVTP

-1550 LTLGATPTQIDREF
+1550 LTLGSTPTQIDREF

-1572 LRALKA
+1572 LAALKA

-1588 NIKAAFA
+1588 NIKSAFA

-1614 NRLAREYGKVNY
+1614 NRLAREYGRINY
-1626 LTDRFPLF
+1626 LTEKFPLF

-1666 GTGTANTAIKGQTV
+1666 GAGTANTAQKGQTV
-1680 FGPLDPIFGGN
+1680 FGPLDPIFGGS

>member
-1 MVAQAPITLLSPLA
+1 MVAAVLSPLA

-48 RRGPKFNKQIESE
+48 RRGPKFNKQIEKE

-82 KLGASQ
+82 KLGSSQ
-88 IRRIMGQMN
+88 IKRIMTQMG
-97 MKISD
+97 MKTTQ

-108 EPSLVNPRVA
+108 EPSLINPRTA

-124 IDVSFPTKEI
+124 MDVSFPTKEI
-134 EKQYL
+134 EKQYI

-149 QRHKDRLTDKAFADK
+149 QRHKNRLTDKDFADK
-164 YFPFSINNQ
+164 YFPFSTNNQ

-179 NSVLRKKYDI
+179 NAVLRKKYDI
-189 PEKPLKYGDKAEASR
+189 PEKPLKYGSKAEESR

-214 KGTSDPTIEKKL
+214 KKTSDPTIEKKL
-226 SVAKKEGVELSHMAR
+226 SVARKEGVELSHMAR

-250 LGYAPGRLNRGAMS
+250 LGYAPGRLNRGAMNR
-264 KAENQLD
+264 AENQLD
-271 EITGRQ
+271 EITGKQ
-277 EAILKNIKDVDK
+277 EAIVKNIKNVDK
-289 RRNLLE
+289 KRNLLE

-309 DPKIRGQL
+309 DPKIKGQL
-317 GTELYNIDKSGRL
+317 GTELYNIDRNGRL

-358 PFTDLNPKEFA
+358 PFTDLNPKELA
-369 LFESTRLDQIQ
+369 LFEATRLDQIQ
-380 KAKDLNALF
+380 KAKDLNTLF
-389 VQKYGKGFDDG
+389 VQKYGKGFEDG
-400 GRVGETTD
+400 GSVGETTD
-408 QIIERMSNDFDIGGL
+408 QVIERMFNDHSAGGI
-423 VGGGQSGVPITTTVN
+423 VGGGQYGGVPITAFNNSVST
-438 DIGLIESILSGI
+438 IESILAGI

-492 EKAEE
+492 EKAEQ

-502 LSRIITNL
+502 LTRIITNL
-510 GIPGSAGFKIGSSL
+510 GIPGAQGFKLGSSL

-537 FKIGRKIK
+537 FKINKRMQ
-545 PKMDDALNAQGRLL
+545 PRMEDALNAQGRLL
-559 TTVGGAA
+559 TTLGGAA
-566 GIGVADAIFVGD
+566 GVGVADAIFVGD

-584 IGDMFEAGPTALRP
+584 IGDMFESGPTALKQ
-598 NDDNDAAREV
+598 NTDDDAAREV

-614 GLESSLLLGLVGAT
+614 GLESSLLLGLIGAT
-628 GSALKTGIK
+628 GSAIKTGIK
-637 RADDLQDNNG
+637 RGDDLKDNNG
-647 IINKVLSKFR
+647 IVNKFLAKFR

-664 QFFDLERGQIGERS
+664 DFFDLERGQIGQRS

-690 VDKEIDAIFPYIKK
+690 VDKEIDAIFPFIKK
-704 SIDKT
+704 GLDKT

-731 ANPIAG
+731 VNPIAG

-746 KKVAQLTNEL
+746 TKLTKLVDEL

-769 LNTFEDARAQFGDMF
+769 IGKFEDARAQFGDMF

-789 RMNEKQLKDFSNT
+789 RMDEKQLKQFADT
-802 FGKKVGDYLDTS
+802 FAKKAGDYLDST

-837 QAMELV
+837 QGMELV
-843 KALYRDKTKTAS
+843 KALYKDKTKSAS
-855 QPLGKE
+855 QPLGKT
-861 LSDEAAEH
+861 LTDEQAEH
-869 YVQKIIDTAE
+869 YVQKIIETAE
-879 LPQRIIT
+879 PPQRILT

-897 ADDAFL
+897 SDEAFM
-903 SSKAVIDDIEEI
+903 SSKTVLGDIEEI

-922 QLTEEVVVNGKKYN
+922 QLTDDIVVDGKKYN
-936 PRKVVQELLGKTDD
+936 PRRVVQELLGKVDD
-950 PNRTILASVSKLS
+950 PNRTILASASKLS

-978 SNDNPRGK
+978 SDDAAVGK
-986 KFFYDS
+986 KFLYDD
-992 EVDAIAQY
+992 ELQARLHF
-1000 GRENVRKINMDP
+1000 GRENVRRINMDP
-1012 AGRLNVG
+1012 AGRLQVG
-1019 EMVNPVNGKFTSKGI
+1019 EMINPVNGKFTSKAV

-1042 KNVLGNGALSNIYN
+1042 KNILGDGALSNIYN

-1086 AFAAGNGIVPNL
+1086 AFAAGNGIIPNL

-1147 NFGATVSSVP
+1147 NFGATVSSMP

-1162 VQAGSR
+1162 AQAGSR

-1196 EKAFARAGIKKSADE
+1196 DKAFRKAGIIKSADE
-1211 LDELAADIVRNNIP
+1211 LDELAASIVRNNIP

-1252 MRTSANILKRS
+1252 MRTSANIIKRAV
-1263 YDDIKFFDDATGTH
+1263 DDIKFVDEATGTA
-1277 PLRAL
+1277 PLRNL

-1319 KRFVPQWS
+1319 KRFVPSWS

-1361 TIINNVQNDDND
+1361 TIINNIQNGDED
-1373 RTVVQNIFT
+1373 RTIIQNIFT
-1382 GMFQATQETL
+1382 GMFKATEETL

-1414 TRDGRRLYTEAT
+1414 TRDGRRLYTEQT
-1426 PLGEKVYITAAHLVE
+1426 PLGEKVYITAGHLVE

-1455 LSVTENPDKYGRE
+1455 LSVVENPDKYGRE
-1468 FEFGDELAGVLG
+1468 YEFGDELAGVLG
-1480 FRTVKVNPVN
+1480 FRTVQVDPIN

-1509 FTSPLLRGGAVSP
+1509 FTSPLLRGGPVTP

-1550 LTLGATPTQIDREF
+1550 LTLGSTPTQIDREF

-1572 LRALKA
+1572 LAALKA

-1588 NIKAAFA
+1588 NIKSAFA

-1614 NRLAREYGKVNY
+1614 NRLAREYGRINY
-1626 LTDRFPLF
+1626 LTERFPLF

-1666 GTGTANTAIKGQTV
+1666 GAGTANTAQKGQTV
-1680 FGPLDPIFGGN
+1680 FGPLDPIFGGS